1 MLAEP
6 AKTNYDLHFTLF
18 GVPVRVHP
26 LFWVITLVLA
36 ARSQKIT
43 PPFVVIWIGVVFFSI
58 LVHEYGHAL
67 AFRYFGY
74 EPRITLYGMG
84 GLASAD
90 LTYAVHPPEG
100 RRQIIICAAGPLA
113 GFLLGGIIVGL
124 LYALGHSVAFFHW
137 TIGRGPPI
145 ANANVDQLVFGL
157 LFINFLW
164 GIVNLFP
171 VYPLDGGQI
180 ARELLTQRLGSAGVA
195 KSLRLSI
202 GVGTAAALGSLFAF
216 DVKQGLFP
224 ALLFGSLAVMSYLL
238 LKQDQD
244 GSGGDYGGG
253 YGSGGYGG
261 GGNGGRDW

>member
-26 LFWVITLVLA
+26 LFWVISLVLA
-36 ARSQKIT
+36 ARNPEIK
-43 PPFVVIWIGVVFFSI
+43 PAFVVIWIGVVFFSI
-58 LVHEYGHAL
+58 LVHEFGHAL
-67 AFRYFGY
+67 AYRYFGY
-74 EPRITLYGMG
+74 EPRVTLYGLG

-90 LTYAVHPPEG
+90 LTYAVHLPEG

-113 GFLLGGIIVGL
+113 GFLLGGIVVGL
-124 LYALGHSVAFFHW
+124 LYALGYSTGFFHW
-137 TIGRGPPI
+137 TIGRGLAI
-145 ANANVDQLVFGL
+145 TNSNVDELVYSL

-171 VYPLDGGQI
+171 VFPLDGGQI
-180 ARELLTQRLGSAGVA
+180 ARELLTQRFGPAGVA

-202 GVGTAAALGSLFAF
+202 GVGTVAAVGSLFAF

-224 ALLFGSLAVMSYLL
+224 ALLFGSLAVMSFLL

-244 GSGGDYGGG
+244 GYGGGDYGGG
-253 YGSGGYGG
+253 YGGGS
-261 GGNGGRDW
+261 GGRDW